1 MLQSVVVIL
10 IYAQIGCAMIG
21 SLGALYNG
29 VLLINLA
36 IALFALVAIE
46 SNSQSLGRTYA
57 VLLFCAIL
65 LDISWLILFS
75 SEIWNISS
83 EMYKALYI
91 FSVKL
96 TMAMEIAG
104 FVIYRLGASIV
115 DTSLPRR
122 SDSDS
127 QNSFV
132 DPPCLGSQRSRD
144 PDLRTSLLEPS
155 TTAEH
160 RSRSDD
166 FLEDSINGPRSG
178 EILEDSIDR
187 PAFPPFNDGP
197 AHQFPPFN
205 DGPPY
210 HFPSCDG
217 GQNNLSSTKVIKHHS
232 AENIFGGSQ
241 LSAAEASRHKS
252 PLSRSLESLD
262 SSWFSQVANSRVL
275 SFLHKQGLAMEDA
288 NAIRYWCHM
297 CSRSVNPVI
306 EGEVINCNFCQS
318 GFVEEMDETPEQ
330 ATNDHPHQASERRHS
345 AAILDLLQ
353 GIRAGL
359 SVESENNQDNNNQDN
374 ELVVLI
380 NSFNQRIRIQDSVD
394 ASAVPSG
401 SLGDYF
407 IGPGFEM
414 LLQRLAEND
423 PNNRYGTPPATKEA
437 VESLETNNG
446 TSVDS
451 SSNNPSPPEIA
462 DIMRV
467 SSHREVYEPC
477 DDSFALVDALL
488 ADQTNLIN
496 HNPNVCMEIGCG
508 SGYVITSLILLLKP
522 KLPNVHYLATDT
534 NPIAARVTNQTL
546 EAHGVKAEIVC
557 TDIASCLEER
567 LAGSVDVMV
576 VNPPYVPTPEYEVGM
591 EGIASA
597 WAGGEN
603 GRSVIDR
610 MLPVV
615 DRLLSEKGWFY
626 LVTLSSNYPAEIC
639 LMMRKRG
646 FAWRILVQRSTEE
659 ENLVILKFWR
669 DRDEVSLEKE
679 TSSASLVS
687 EFSRSLSSFME
698 KQWRQMTDQ
707 GLEGSNPVDLA
718 EHPSGI
724 VPTLQNIVST
734 VNLDCKLDLKAIAL
748 QARNAEYN
756 PKRFAAVIMRIR
768 EPKTTALI
776 FASGKMVCT
785 GAKSEYFSKM
795 AARKYARIVQKLGFP
810 AKFKDFKIQNIV
822 GSCDVKFPI
831 RLEGLA
837 YSHAAFSSYEPELFP
852 GLIYRMKVPKI
863 VLLIFV
869 SGKIVIT
876 GAKSGEFVL
885 CKS

>member
-1 MLQSVVVIL
+1 MLCGSLRNRVRNWLRDYVRLQSVLVIL
-10 IYAQIGCAMIG
+10 IYAQIGCAMVG

-104 FVIYRLGASIV
+104 FVVRLSSSLLWFQIYRLGASIV

-166 FLEDSINGPRSG
+166 FLEDSINGPRSH
-178 EILEDSIDR
+178 EILEDSID
-187 PAFPPFNDGP
+187 GP
-197 AHQFPPFN
+197 AYQFPPF
-205 DGPPY
+205 
-210 HFPSCDG
+210 DG
-217 GQNNLSSTKVIKHHS
+217 GQNNLSSPKATHVMKHHS

-252 PLSRSLESLD
+252 PLSKSLESLD
-262 SSWFSQVANSRVL
+262 SSLHRFKRWFSQVSDSRIRN
-275 SFLHKQGLAMEDA
+275 QGLAMEDA

-318 GFVEEMDETPEQ
+318 GFVEEMDETPDQ
-330 ATNDHPHQASERRHS
+330 ATGDHPHQAVAESLWAPILLGVMNDHDQNQRASESNVENEDGNNDDDDDDDGQINDGEFDLERHLEEVMRRRRRHS

-359 SVESENNQDNNNQDN
+359 SVESENNDDNNQDN

-394 ASAVPSG
+394 ASSVPSG

-437 VESLETNNG
+437 VESLETVMVEEGLVQCTVCLDDFEIGVEAKEMPCKHKFHSECLLPWLELHSSCPVCRYLLPTGDDDGETKTDAETSSNVSMENNG

-451 SSNNPSPPEIA
+451 SSNNPS
-462 DIMRV
+462 
-467 SSHREVYEPC
+467 
-477 DDSFALVDALL
+477 
-488 ADQTNLIN
+488 
-496 HNPNVCMEIGCG
+496 
-508 SGYVITSLILLLKP
+508 
-522 KLPNVHYLATDT
+522 
-534 NPIAARVTNQTL
+534 
-546 EAHGVKAEIVC
+546 
-557 TDIASCLEER
+557 
-567 LAGSVDVMV
+567 
-576 VNPPYVPTPEYEVGM
+576 VN
-591 EGIASA
+591 
-597 WAGGEN
+597 
-603 GRSVIDR
+603 D
-610 MLPVV
+610 
-615 DRLLSEKGWFY
+615 
-626 LVTLSSNYPAEIC
+626 
-639 LMMRKRG
+639 
-646 FAWRILVQRSTEE
+646 
-659 ENLVILKFWR
+659 
-669 DRDEVSLEKE
+669 
-679 TSSASLVS
+679 
-687 EFSRSLSSFME
+687 
-698 KQWRQMTDQ
+698 
-707 GLEGSNPVDLA
+707 
-718 EHPSGI
+718 
-724 VPTLQNIVST
+724 
-734 VNLDCKLDLKAIAL
+734 
-748 QARNAEYN
+748 
-756 PKRFAAVIMRIR
+756 
-768 EPKTTALI
+768 
-776 FASGKMVCT
+776 
-785 GAKSEYFSKM
+785 
-795 AARKYARIVQKLGFP
+795 
-810 AKFKDFKIQNIV
+810 
-822 GSCDVKFPI
+822 
-831 RLEGLA
+831 
-837 YSHAAFSSYEPELFP
+837 
-852 GLIYRMKVPKI
+852 
-863 VLLIFV
+863 
-869 SGKIVIT
+869 
-876 GAKSGEFVL
+876 
-885 CKS
+885 

>member
-1 MLQSVVVIL
+1 MLCGSLRNRIRNWLRDYVRLQSVVVIL

-104 FVIYRLGASIV
+104 FVVRLSSSLLWFQIYRLGASIV

-178 EILEDSIDR
+178 EILEDSID
-187 PAFPPFNDGP
+187 
-197 AHQFPPFN
+197 
-205 DGPPY
+205 GPPY

-217 GQNNLSSTKVIKHHS
+217 GQNNLSSTKVTHVIKHHS

-262 SSWFSQVANSRVL
+262 SSLHRFKRWFSQVANSRVL
-275 SFLHKQGLAMEDA
+275 SQGLAMEDA

-330 ATNDHPHQASERRHS
+330 ATNDHPHQASESLWAPILLGMMNDHDQHQRASVENEDDNNDDDDDDGQINDGEFDLERHLEEIMRRRRRHS

-437 VESLETNNG
+437 VESLETVMVEESLVQCTVCLDDFEIGVEAKEMPCKHKFHSECLLPWLELHSSCPVCRYLLPTGDDDGEAKTDGETSSNVSMENNG

-451 SSNNPSPPEIA
+451 SSNNPS
-462 DIMRV
+462 
-467 SSHREVYEPC
+467 
-477 DDSFALVDALL
+477 
-488 ADQTNLIN
+488 
-496 HNPNVCMEIGCG
+496 
-508 SGYVITSLILLLKP
+508 
-522 KLPNVHYLATDT
+522 
-534 NPIAARVTNQTL
+534 
-546 EAHGVKAEIVC
+546 
-557 TDIASCLEER
+557 
-567 LAGSVDVMV
+567 
-576 VNPPYVPTPEYEVGM
+576 VN
-591 EGIASA
+591 
-597 WAGGEN
+597 
-603 GRSVIDR
+603 D
-610 MLPVV
+610 
-615 DRLLSEKGWFY
+615 
-626 LVTLSSNYPAEIC
+626 
-639 LMMRKRG
+639 
-646 FAWRILVQRSTEE
+646 
-659 ENLVILKFWR
+659 
-669 DRDEVSLEKE
+669 
-679 TSSASLVS
+679 
-687 EFSRSLSSFME
+687 
-698 KQWRQMTDQ
+698 
-707 GLEGSNPVDLA
+707 
-718 EHPSGI
+718 
-724 VPTLQNIVST
+724 
-734 VNLDCKLDLKAIAL
+734 
-748 QARNAEYN
+748 
-756 PKRFAAVIMRIR
+756 
-768 EPKTTALI
+768 
-776 FASGKMVCT
+776 
-785 GAKSEYFSKM
+785 
-795 AARKYARIVQKLGFP
+795 
-810 AKFKDFKIQNIV
+810 
-822 GSCDVKFPI
+822 
-831 RLEGLA
+831 
-837 YSHAAFSSYEPELFP
+837 
-852 GLIYRMKVPKI
+852 
-863 VLLIFV
+863 
-869 SGKIVIT
+869 
-876 GAKSGEFVL
+876 
-885 CKS
+885 

>member
-1 MLQSVVVIL
+1 MLCGSLRNRVRNWLRDYVRLQSVVVIL
-10 IYAQIGCAMIG
+10 IYAQIGCAMVG

-104 FVIYRLGASIV
+104 FVVRLSSSLLWFQIYRLGASIV

-166 FLEDSINGPRSG
+166 FLEDSINGPRSH
-178 EILEDSIDR
+178 EILEDSID
-187 PAFPPFNDGP
+187 GP
-197 AHQFPPFN
+197 AYQFPPF
-205 DGPPY
+205 
-210 HFPSCDG
+210 DG
-217 GQNNLSSTKVIKHHS
+217 GQNNLSSPKATHVMKHHS

-252 PLSRSLESLD
+252 PLSKSLESLD
-262 SSWFSQVANSRVL
+262 SSLHRFKRWFSQVSDSRIRN
-275 SFLHKQGLAMEDA
+275 QGLAMEDA

-318 GFVEEMDETPEQ
+318 GFVEEMDETPDQ
-330 ATNDHPHQASERRHS
+330 ATGDHPHQAVAESLWAPILLGVMNDHDQNQRASESNVENEDGNNDDDDDDDGQINDGEFDLERHLEEVMRRRRRHS

-359 SVESENNQDNNNQDN
+359 SVESENNDDNNQDN

-437 VESLETNNG
+437 VESLETVMVEEGLVQCTVCLDDFEIGVEAKEMPCKHKFHSECLLPWLELHSSCPVCRYLLPTGDDDGETKTDAETSSNVSMENNG

-451 SSNNPSPPEIA
+451 SSNNPS
-462 DIMRV
+462 
-467 SSHREVYEPC
+467 
-477 DDSFALVDALL
+477 
-488 ADQTNLIN
+488 
-496 HNPNVCMEIGCG
+496 
-508 SGYVITSLILLLKP
+508 
-522 KLPNVHYLATDT
+522 
-534 NPIAARVTNQTL
+534 
-546 EAHGVKAEIVC
+546 
-557 TDIASCLEER
+557 
-567 LAGSVDVMV
+567 
-576 VNPPYVPTPEYEVGM
+576 VN
-591 EGIASA
+591 
-597 WAGGEN
+597 
-603 GRSVIDR
+603 D
-610 MLPVV
+610 
-615 DRLLSEKGWFY
+615 
-626 LVTLSSNYPAEIC
+626 
-639 LMMRKRG
+639 
-646 FAWRILVQRSTEE
+646 
-659 ENLVILKFWR
+659 
-669 DRDEVSLEKE
+669 
-679 TSSASLVS
+679 
-687 EFSRSLSSFME
+687 
-698 KQWRQMTDQ
+698 
-707 GLEGSNPVDLA
+707 
-718 EHPSGI
+718 
-724 VPTLQNIVST
+724 
-734 VNLDCKLDLKAIAL
+734 
-748 QARNAEYN
+748 
-756 PKRFAAVIMRIR
+756 
-768 EPKTTALI
+768 
-776 FASGKMVCT
+776 
-785 GAKSEYFSKM
+785 
-795 AARKYARIVQKLGFP
+795 
-810 AKFKDFKIQNIV
+810 
-822 GSCDVKFPI
+822 
-831 RLEGLA
+831 
-837 YSHAAFSSYEPELFP
+837 
-852 GLIYRMKVPKI
+852 
-863 VLLIFV
+863 
-869 SGKIVIT
+869 
-876 GAKSGEFVL
+876 
-885 CKS
+885 

>member
-1 MLQSVVVIL
+1 MLCGSLRNRVRNWLRDYVRLQSVVVIL
-10 IYAQIGCAMIG
+10 IYAQIGCAMVG

-104 FVIYRLGASIV
+104 FVVRLSSSLLWFQIYRLGASIV

-166 FLEDSINGPRSG
+166 FLEDSINGPRSH
-178 EILEDSIDR
+178 EILEDSID
-187 PAFPPFNDGP
+187 GP
-197 AHQFPPFN
+197 AYQFPPF
-205 DGPPY
+205 
-210 HFPSCDG
+210 DG
-217 GQNNLSSTKVIKHHS
+217 GQNNLSSPKATHVFRVMKHHS

-252 PLSRSLESLD
+252 PLSKSLESLD
-262 SSWFSQVANSRVL
+262 SSLHRFKRWFSQVSDSRIRN
-275 SFLHKQGLAMEDA
+275 QGLAMEDA

-318 GFVEEMDETPEQ
+318 GFVEEMDETPDQ
-330 ATNDHPHQASERRHS
+330 ATGDHPHQAVAESLWAPILLGVMNDHDQNQRASESNVENEDGNNDDDDDDDGQINDGEFDLERHLEEVMRRRRRHS

-359 SVESENNQDNNNQDN
+359 SVESENNDDNNQDN

-437 VESLETNNG
+437 VESLETVMVEEGLVQCTVCLDDFEIGVEAKEMPCKHKFHSECLLPWLELHSSCPVCRYLLPTGDDDGETKTDAETSSNVSMENNG

-451 SSNNPSPPEIA
+451 SSNNPS
-462 DIMRV
+462 
-467 SSHREVYEPC
+467 
-477 DDSFALVDALL
+477 
-488 ADQTNLIN
+488 
-496 HNPNVCMEIGCG
+496 
-508 SGYVITSLILLLKP
+508 
-522 KLPNVHYLATDT
+522 
-534 NPIAARVTNQTL
+534 
-546 EAHGVKAEIVC
+546 
-557 TDIASCLEER
+557 
-567 LAGSVDVMV
+567 
-576 VNPPYVPTPEYEVGM
+576 VN
-591 EGIASA
+591 
-597 WAGGEN
+597 
-603 GRSVIDR
+603 D
-610 MLPVV
+610 
-615 DRLLSEKGWFY
+615 
-626 LVTLSSNYPAEIC
+626 
-639 LMMRKRG
+639 
-646 FAWRILVQRSTEE
+646 
-659 ENLVILKFWR
+659 
-669 DRDEVSLEKE
+669 
-679 TSSASLVS
+679 
-687 EFSRSLSSFME
+687 
-698 KQWRQMTDQ
+698 
-707 GLEGSNPVDLA
+707 
-718 EHPSGI
+718 
-724 VPTLQNIVST
+724 
-734 VNLDCKLDLKAIAL
+734 
-748 QARNAEYN
+748 
-756 PKRFAAVIMRIR
+756 
-768 EPKTTALI
+768 
-776 FASGKMVCT
+776 
-785 GAKSEYFSKM
+785 
-795 AARKYARIVQKLGFP
+795 
-810 AKFKDFKIQNIV
+810 
-822 GSCDVKFPI
+822 
-831 RLEGLA
+831 
-837 YSHAAFSSYEPELFP
+837 
-852 GLIYRMKVPKI
+852 
-863 VLLIFV
+863 
-869 SGKIVIT
+869 
-876 GAKSGEFVL
+876 
-885 CKS
+885 